1 MKQFNFTKGR
11 EGEEIARKYLE
22 QKGYLWIESN
32 HKNYLGEIDII
43 MAAPSKSV
51 DQFTSGSG
59 VLVFV
64 EVKLKI
70 GDRFGLP
77 EEMINKSKIARVKR
91 IAQAFLVLKPE
102 YTRYKKQNIEAVCV
116 VLNPDHSIS
125 RITHYENL
133 A

>member
-43 MAAPSKSV
+43 MAK
-51 DQFTSGSG
+51 DG
-59 VLVFV
+59 VIRFV

-70 GDRFGLP
+70 GDKYGLP

-102 YTRYKKQNIEAVCV
+102 YTRYRKHNIEAVCV

>member
-43 MAAPSKSV
+43 MAK
-51 DQFTSGSG
+51 DG
-59 VLVFV
+59 VIRFV

-70 GDRFGLP
+70 GDKYGLP

>member
-32 HKNYLGEIDII
+32 HKNYLGEIDLI
-43 MAAPSKSV
+43 MIKKQILKQV
-51 DQFTSGSG
+51 QDDVIGTI
-59 VLVFV
+59 VFV

-77 EEMINKSKIARVKR
+77 EEMINKGKIARVKR
-91 IAQAFLVLKPE
+91 IAEAYLVLKPE

-116 VLNPDHSIS
+116 VLNQDHSIS

>member
-43 MAAPSKSV
+43 MAK
-51 DQFTSGSG
+51 DG
-59 VLVFV
+59 VIRFV

-70 GDRFGLP
+70 GDKYGLP

-91 IAQAFLVLKPE
+91 IAEAFLVLKPE